1 MKPYTVGDRFLF
13 KFRYKIQHIISFDLA
28 DKEVIETTRVLRF
41 IIIIIFLK
49 FDETRRDPADELGVY
64 PYPL

>member
-13 KFRYKIQHIISFDLA
+13 KFQYKIQHTISFDLA
-28 DKEVIETTRVLRF
+28 DKEVIVTTGVLRF

-49 FDETRRDPADELGVY
+49 FDETRRDPADALGVY
-64 PYPL
+64 PL